1 MCGRLAGMCGR
12 LVVVCGR
19 LVVVCG
25 RLAGMCGRS
34 VVVCGRLV
42 VVCGRLVVVCGR
54 LVVVCGRFAEGGEPV
69 AATLAQMTGSAPW
82 SIVARNLP
90 DHASNP
96 IHTDAGARAAG
107 FPRALVAGVTT
118 YTYCVHPIAE
128 HWGIEWARS
137 GSAEVSFASP
147 VFDTETLSFPVTV
160 DADDGLHL
168 EVRVDRSDRP
178 LVRVDARRCASLRPV
193 RSPGETETLEPMIV
207 DLDGEFDPSYAARA
221 GDDLDLFR
229 AAGVVHPGVWPRLAN
244 HMFHEQLVNGAWIH
258 TRSHISHHALAPLG
272 ANAVVRGLVFDR
284 FVRRGL
290 RAVADVEITVEG
302 VLVASIEHEAIID
315 VTVTE

>member
-1 MCGRLAGMCGR
+1 MTS
-12 LVVVCGR
+12 
-19 LVVVCG
+19 
-25 RLAGMCGRS
+25 S
-34 VVVCGRLV
+34 V
-42 VVCGRLVVVCGR
+42 
-54 LVVVCGRFAEGGEPV
+54 
-69 AATLAQMTGSAPW
+69 PW

-128 HWGIEWARS
+128 HWGLEWARS

-147 VFDTETLSFPVTV
+147 VFDAETLSFPVTF
-160 DADDGLHL
+160 DGADNLHL

-178 LVRVDARRCASLRPV
+178 LVQVDSRRLASSRPI
-193 RSPGETETLEPMIV
+193 RSRGETETLEPMTV
-207 DLDGEFDPSYAARA
+207 DLDGEFDPRYAARA

-229 AAGVVHPGVWPRLAN
+229 TAGVVHPGVWPRLAN
-244 HMFHEQLVNGAWIH
+244 HMFHAQLANGAWIH
-258 TRSHISHHALAPLG
+258 TRSHIRHHALAPLG
-272 ANAVVRGLVFDR
+272 AKAVVRGRVFDR

-290 RAVADVEITVEG
+290 RAVADIEIAVEG
-302 VLVASIEHEAIID
+302 VVVASIEHEAIID

>member
-1 MCGRLAGMCGR
+1 MSSQ
-12 LVVVCGR
+12 V
-19 LVVVCG
+19 
-25 RLAGMCGRS
+25 
-34 VVVCGRLV
+34 
-42 VVCGRLVVVCGR
+42 
-54 LVVVCGRFAEGGEPV
+54 
-69 AATLAQMTGSAPW
+69 PW

-96 IHTDAGARAAG
+96 IHTDLGARAAG

-128 HWGIEWARS
+128 HWGLEWARS

-147 VFDTETLSFPVTV
+147 VYDTETLSFPVTL
-160 DADDGLHL
+160 DGHEGLHV

-178 LVRVDARRCASLRPV
+178 LVRVDARRSASSRPV
-193 RSPGETETLEPMIV
+193 RSPGGTESLGPLTV
-207 DLDGEFDPSYAARA
+207 DLAGEFDPGYAERA

-229 AAGVVHPGVWPRLAN
+229 SAGVVHPGVWPRLAN
-244 HMFHEQLVNGAWIH
+244 HLFHTQLVRGAWIH
-258 TRSHISHHALAPLG
+258 TRSHIRHHGLVPIG
-272 ANAVVRGLVFDR
+272 ANAVVSGTVFDR

-302 VLVASIEHEAIID
+302 VVVASIEHEAIID

>member
-1 MCGRLAGMCGR
+1 MIT
-12 LVVVCGR
+12 
-19 LVVVCG
+19 
-25 RLAGMCGRS
+25 
-34 VVVCGRLV
+34 
-42 VVCGRLVVVCGR
+42 
-54 LVVVCGRFAEGGEPV
+54 PV
-69 AATLAQMTGSAPW
+69 PW

-118 YTYCVHPIAE
+118 YTYCVHPIAAQ
-128 HWGIEWARS
+128 WGLEWACS

-160 DADDGLHL
+160 DGDDGLHL
-168 EVRVDRSDRP
+168 GVRVDRSDRP
-178 LVRVDARRCASLRPV
+178 LVRVDARRLAPPLPI
-193 RSPGETETLEPMIV
+193 RSSDRVEPLETITV
-207 DLDGEFDPSYAARA
+207 DLDRAFDPDYAKRA
-221 GDDLDLFR
+221 GDDLDLFTS
-229 AAGVVHPGVWPRLAN
+229 AGVVHPGVWPRLAN

-258 TRSHISHHALAPLG
+258 TRSHIRHHGLAPLG
-272 ANAVVRGLVFDR
+272 SNAVVRGVVFDR

-290 RAVADVEITVEG
+290 RAVADIEISVDG
-302 VLVASIEHEAIID
+302 VVVASIEHEAIID

>member
-1 MCGRLAGMCGR
+1 MCGRVTGMCGR
-12 LVVVCGR
+12 EAGDADVGAGR
-19 LVVVCG
+19 G
-25 RLAGMCGRS
+25 RPRA
-34 VVVCGRLV
+34 
-42 VVCGRLVVVCGR
+42 
-54 LVVVCGRFAEGGEPV
+54 V
-69 AATLAQMTGSAPW
+69 AATLSQMTSSVSW

-96 IHTDAGARAAG
+96 IHTDDGARAAG

-128 HWGIEWARS
+128 QWGLEWARS

-147 VFDTETLSFPVTV
+147 VFDAETLSFPVTFEG
-160 DADDGLHL
+160 DDGLRL

-178 LVRVDARRCASLRPV
+178 LVRVDARRTAASRPI
-193 RSPGETETLEPMIV
+193 RSAAETQSLEPMRV
-207 DLDGEFDPSYAARA
+207 DLDGEFDPGYAERA
-221 GDDLDLFR
+221 GDDLGLFR
-229 AAGVVHPGVWPRLAN
+229 SAGVVHPGVWPRLAN
-244 HMFHEQLVNGAWIH
+244 RMFHDQLVNGAWIH
-258 TRSHISHHALAPLG
+258 TRSHIRHHALAPLG

-290 RAVADVEITVEG
+290 RAVADVEITVGG

-315 VTVTE
+315 VSVMQ